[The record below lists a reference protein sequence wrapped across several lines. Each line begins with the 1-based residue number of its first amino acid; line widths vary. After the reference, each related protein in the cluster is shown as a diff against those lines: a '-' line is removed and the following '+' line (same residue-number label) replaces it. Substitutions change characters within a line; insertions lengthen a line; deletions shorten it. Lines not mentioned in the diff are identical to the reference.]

1 MRKLFK
7 NYFDILS
14 LVPSKKKYFKILSL
28 FICISI
34 LDILSISTLSILIS
48 KILNVPFAEN
58 LFTIIDN
65 TSDEIILYFLIFII
79 IFKQIFYVII
89 YYIFLNYSYSLKN
102 LFITRYIHT
111 NFYQRYA
118 IDKKEDQLNF
128 IRIIE
133 EFTYS
138 SLIPS
143 FMLIFEVIVIL
154 TTTLY
159 VFFLD
164 PLSTSIIIILFF
176 SVSFIYFR
184 KVPQIVNKLGEKNIR
199 LNEYILKIIGY
210 VHEGLREIISFDK
223 IQNFKKPLNDNLES
237 LKKQLVSYD
246 IINALP
252 RISFEILLI
261 LSLSIVFFINKG
273 STSSFLFNSSIFIF
287 AFTKLIPSLIKFMNI
302 FNSINYGKY
311 SLDKIII
318 INDRY
323 NKAKTN
329 NEFKYSN
336 TAEDFDE
343 IHVKDLEIEFIDEI
357 TKENKKIKYPNF
369 EIKKNQKILLSSRSG
384 VGKSTFL
391 DILSGFKKPSQG
403 NIQIKYQGKYFNIS
417 PNIISYSPQFN
428 LITDNNYKS
437 NLNLFIDDNDHIEQD
452 IEKIEKNFFEQNK
465 QIFLLNSILN
475 ISGGEKKRVGILRA
489 IKNINKRKKILIF
502 DEPTASLDIENK
514 NKFYE
519 WLSDLNN
526 KTIIISSHDTD
537 KEHFFDKVIYF

>member
-1 MRKLFK
+1 M
-7 NYFDILS
+7 
-14 LVPSKKKYFKILSL
+14 
-28 FICISI
+28 
-34 LDILSISTLSILIS
+34 
-48 KILNVPFAEN
+48 
-58 LFTIIDN
+58 
-65 TSDEIILYFLIFII
+65 
-79 IFKQIFYVII
+79 
-89 YYIFLNYSYSLKN
+89 
-102 LFITRYIHT
+102 
-111 NFYQRYA
+111 
-118 IDKKEDQLNF
+118 
-128 IRIIE
+128 
-133 EFTYS
+133 
-138 SLIPS
+138 
-143 FMLIFEVIVIL
+143 
-154 TTTLY
+154 
-159 VFFLD
+159 
-164 PLSTSIIIILFF
+164 
-176 SVSFIYFR
+176 
-184 KVPQIVNKLGEKNIR
+184 
-199 LNEYILKIIGY
+199 
-210 VHEGLREIISFDK
+210 REIISFDK

-428 LITDNNYKS
+428 LITDNSYKS